1 MDKAVL
7 LHVDHVT
14 KVFGRGDR
22 QFKALENINLTIRES
37 EFVALLGPSGCGK
50 STLLRMITGLIAPTK
65 GIVFYRNE
73 PVHGVNPY
81 ATMVFQSFALYPW
94 LSILDNVALALEAR
108 GDMSQDRFVRAE
120 KLIDLV
126 GLDGF
131 EKAYPRE
138 LSGGMRQKVG
148 FARALAVQPE
158 LLCLDEPFSALD
170 VLSAETLRGE
180 LMELW
185 TTGQLPTK
193 AILMVSHNIEE
204 AISMADRV
212 VVMGKEPGH
221 IIAEFVVDL
230 SHPRSRKD
238 RNFESLLDRIYAAIA
253 GRTESEAKEV
263 GTAPGTP
270 GETRVLPPSSVDELA
285 GMLEHLAGID
295 AAYDVYKLED
305 DLGVSMNDLVE
316 TIQMAEMLGFA
327 SVSAGDIQISP
338 LGRAFA
344 EASILTRKELF
355 AQRARRLPMIAWM
368 VDMLKATPDGS
379 LPRKVFYTALKP
391 EFPDEL
397 ADRQLDVAIN
407 WGRYAEL
414 ILYDDS
420 SETLSLD
427 PSDGGRIAVPV
438 T

>member
-65 GIVFYRNE
+65 GTVFYRNE
-73 PVHGVNPY
+73 PVRGVNPY